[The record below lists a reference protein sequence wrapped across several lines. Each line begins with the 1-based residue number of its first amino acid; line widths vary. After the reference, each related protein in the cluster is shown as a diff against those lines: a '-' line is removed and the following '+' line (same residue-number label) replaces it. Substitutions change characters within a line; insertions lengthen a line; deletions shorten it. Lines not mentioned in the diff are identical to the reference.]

1 MEHPAHTPEQLGLV
15 LNHQRRAR
23 QLTQAQAARAV
34 GLQTKT
40 VSGLKNRPASATLA
54 SFFKLLAALDLE
66 LVIRRRGPSSTPST
80 EW

>member
-1 MEHPAHTPEQLGLV
+1 MEHLVHTPEQLGLV
-15 LNHQRRAR
+15 LNNQRRAR

-34 GLQTKT
+34 GLRAKT
-40 VSGLKNRPASATLA
+40 VSGLENRPAGATLA

-66 LVIRRRGPSSTPST
+66 LVIRRRGPSSTSHT